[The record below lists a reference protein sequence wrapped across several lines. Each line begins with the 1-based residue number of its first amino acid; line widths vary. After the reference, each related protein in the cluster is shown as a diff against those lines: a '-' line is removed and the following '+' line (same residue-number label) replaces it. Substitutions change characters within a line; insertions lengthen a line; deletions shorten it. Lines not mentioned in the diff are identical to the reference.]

1 MLQFSFHFDIKVR
14 FFRDAVKVLHVSR
27 RTLTYTFVF
36 AYFLRKNNH
45 VEIFED
51 NQSDLESAVE
61 KLSGYMEVEM
71 TPENVVSLKRN
82 IQESFK

>member
-1 MLQFSFHFDIKVR
+1 MR
-14 FFRDAVKVLHVSR
+14 FIRDAIKVLHVSR

-36 AYFLRKNNH
+36 AYFLQKNNH

-61 KLSGYMEVEM
+61 RLSGFLEQEM
-71 TPENVVSLKRN
+71 TTENVVDLKRN
-82 IQESFK
+82 IQDSYK